1 ICLKQADA
9 QRHRLVKARR
19 TRLPE
24 LPEATE
30 PAAGQQPV
38 LGEASSRSPALLAA
52 HVPKLLERLRVARSA
67 LAARPRAARVA
78 GLDQVVRWGPGG
90 PRPRRGAPR
99 RIAKATGYSA
109 PMVEVLLRRTLEAWR
124 GDALA
129 ALLDSVLAPDA
140 ALGAAAAVE
149 GIARQGGSL

>member
-1 ICLKQADA
+1 MDSSCTAAPRERSREAARLRSPICLKQADA

-30 PAAGQQPV
+30 PAAGQQPL
-38 LGEASSRSPALLAA
+38 LGEAPSGPPALLAA

-78 GLDQVVRWGPGG
+78 VLDQVVACWLGEAWRL
-90 PRPRRGAPR
+90 RGAAR

-109 PMVEVLLRRTLEAWR
+109 PM
-124 GDALA
+124 
-129 ALLDSVLAPDA
+129 
-140 ALGAAAAVE
+140 
-149 GIARQGGSL
+149 